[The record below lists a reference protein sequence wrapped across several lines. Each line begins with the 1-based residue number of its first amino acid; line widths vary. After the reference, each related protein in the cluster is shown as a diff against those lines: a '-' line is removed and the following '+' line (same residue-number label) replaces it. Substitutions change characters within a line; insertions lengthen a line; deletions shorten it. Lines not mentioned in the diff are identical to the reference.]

1 MRSLL
6 LDTGAFVALL
16 DKSENN
22 HPRCVDFLKSFRGK
36 ILTTEPVLTE
46 TIYLLGPSVKA
57 QKAVLEFILKGGAI
71 LIPQSADSLS
81 RATALMEKYRD
92 VPMDFADATL
102 VTLAEET
109 GISEVFTLDIRGF
122 STYRIQGK
130 KGFKILPE
138 F

>member
-22 HPRCVDFLKSFRGK
+22 HPRCVGFFKSFRGK

-57 QKAVLEFILKGGAI
+57 QKAVIEFILKGGAI
-71 LIPQSADSLS
+71 LVPQSTDSLL
-81 RATALMEKYRD
+81 RASTLMEKYRD

-102 VTLAEET
+102 VYLAEET

-122 STYRIQGK
+122 SAYRFQGK
-130 KGFKILPE
+130 KVFKILPE

>member
-22 HPRCVDFLKSFRGK
+22 HQKCADFFKSFRGK
-36 ILTTEPVLTE
+36 ILTSEPVLTE
-46 TIYLLGPSVKA
+46 TIYLLGPSVKG
-57 QKAVLEFILKGGAI
+57 QKAAIEFILKGGAI
-71 LIPQSADSLS
+71 LVPQSTDSLS
-81 RATALMEKYRD
+81 RSSALMEKYRD

-102 VTLAEET
+102 VCLSEET

-122 STYRIQGK
+122 SAYRFQGK
-130 KGFKILPE
+130 KVFKILPD

>member
-16 DKSENN
+16 DKSENS
-22 HPRCVDFLKSFRGK
+22 HQKCVGFFKSFRGK

-57 QKAVLEFILKGGAI
+57 QKAVIEFILKGGAI
-71 LIPQSADSLS
+71 LFPQSKDSLS
-81 RATALMEKYRD
+81 RASVLTEKYRD

-102 VTLAEET
+102 VCLAEQT

-122 STYRIQGK
+122 SAYRFQGK
-130 KGFKILPE
+130 KIFKIVPDS
-138 F
+138 

>member
-1 MRSLL
+1 MTSLL

-22 HPRCVDFLKSFRGK
+22 HQRCAGFFKSFRGK

-57 QKAVLEFILKGGAI
+57 QKAVIEFILKGGAI
-71 LIPQSADSLS
+71 LVPQSTESLS
-81 RATALMEKYRD
+81 RASALMEKYRD
-92 VPMDFADATL
+92 IPMDFADATL

-109 GISEVFTLDIRGF
+109 GISEIFTLDIRGF
-122 STYRIQGK
+122 STYRFQGK
-130 KGFKILPE
+130 KVFKILPE

>member
-6 LDTGAFVALL
+6 LDTGPFVALL

-22 HPRCVDFLKSFRGK
+22 HKKCVGFFKSFRGK

-57 QKAVLEFILKGGAI
+57 QKAAVEFILKGGAI
-71 LIPQSADSLS
+71 LVPQSTYGLS
-81 RATALMEKYRD
+81 RASALMEKYGD

-102 VTLAEET
+102 VCLAEET
-109 GISEVFTLDIRGF
+109 GINEVFTLDIRGF
-122 STYRIQGK
+122 SAYRFQEK
-130 KGFKILPE
+130 KVFKILPE